1 MAVFSKPQQH
11 FIVRRLAAFD
21 TPRDVVTAF
30 KARFSDTECT
40 ENDVLATDPRVAL
53 VDPDLQAAFDNERA
67 RIITDPASAPYA
79 DQAARLIVLSRDVD
93 RYRAN
98 NDVANARAVLRQIAE
113 ELGAVGGKAGAVPK
127 DTLPSLSD
135 LNVTRTIID
144 PAAPA

>member
-1 MAVFSKPQQH
+1 VAVFSKPQRQ

-21 TPRDVVTAF
+21 TPRDVVIAF
-30 KARFSDTECT
+30 KARFPDTDCT

-53 VDPDLQAAFDNERA
+53 VDPELQVVFDTERA

-113 ELGAVGGKAGAVPK
+113 ELGVGGKGGAAPK
-127 DTLPSLSD
+127 DAGLPSLSD
-135 LNVTRTIID
+135 LTVTRTIVD
-144 PAAPA
+144 PAASC